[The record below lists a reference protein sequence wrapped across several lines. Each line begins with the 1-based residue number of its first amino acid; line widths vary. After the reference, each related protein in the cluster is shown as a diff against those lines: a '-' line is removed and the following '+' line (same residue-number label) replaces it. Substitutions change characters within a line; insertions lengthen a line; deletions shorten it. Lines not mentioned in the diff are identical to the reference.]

1 MLVGNTYLE
10 AETNEKVYIVAGPE
24 FGDKQGCFLII
35 FKALYGLRSSGKRFH
50 EKFADD
56 LRSMGFFPC
65 KIEPDIWMRKAGN
78 VWEYVAVYVDDLAFC
93 MKQPQEFIDLLTNK
107 YHYKLKGTGE
117 ISFHLGCNFFRDK
130 EKILCMAPLK
140 YIEKMVDGYYN
151 MFGEK
156 PKTKYS
162 SPLEKGDH
170 PELDDSELLDQ
181 SGIAKYQSL
190 IGSLQWAISL
200 GRLDITTAVMTLSR
214 FRSIPRMG
222 HLDRAKRVVGYLVK
236 FKQGAIR
243 FRTGLPDYSDV
254 HRIPW
259 EWEKSVYGDI
269 HEYLPD
275 DAPDALG
282 KPVILTH
289 YVDTNLYHDILT
301 GRSVTGVLH
310 FINQTPIEWFS
321 KRQATAETA
330 TYGSEFI
337 AARTCV
343 EQIINIRNTL
353 RYLGVRIVGPSHMF
367 GDNKSVVDSSMRID
381 ARLHKRHNAL
391 SFHKVRESIAANIC
405 DFQFLPGGFNVA
417 DVLSKH
423 WSHACV
429 WDLLRPI
436 LFWQGDTAM
445 IPDDK

>member
-1 MLVGNTYLE
+1 M
-10 AETNEKVYIVAGPE
+10 
-24 FGDKQGCFLII
+24 
-35 FKALYGLRSSGKRFH
+35 
-50 EKFADD
+50 
-56 LRSMGFFPC
+56 
-65 KIEPDIWMRKAGN
+65 WKAGN

-130 EKILCMAPLK
+130 EGILCMAPLK

-236 FKQGAIR
+236 FK
-243 FRTGLPDYSDV
+243 
-254 HRIPW
+254 
-259 EWEKSVYGDI
+259 
-269 HEYLPD
+269 
-275 DAPDALG
+275 
-282 KPVILTH
+282 
-289 YVDTNLYHDILT
+289 
-301 GRSVTGVLH
+301 
-310 FINQTPIEWFS
+310 
-321 KRQATAETA
+321 
-330 TYGSEFI
+330 
-337 AARTCV
+337 
-343 EQIINIRNTL
+343 
-353 RYLGVRIVGPSHMF
+353 
-367 GDNKSVVDSSMRID
+367 
-381 ARLHKRHNAL
+381 
-391 SFHKVRESIAANIC
+391 
-405 DFQFLPGGFNVA
+405 
-417 DVLSKH
+417 
-423 WSHACV
+423 
-429 WDLLRPI
+429 
-436 LFWQGDTAM
+436 
-445 IPDDK
+445 